1 LDGTDGRGFDGDTAA
16 GEFDDVEVWDAFV
29 GFVGGGGVEVEV
41 GEGGVSED
49 VGFGGGDE
57 DGLGSSRAAGFAVGV
72 VGG

>member
-49 VGFGGGDE
+49 VGFGGGD
-57 DGLGSSRAAGFAVGV
+57 
-72 VGG
+72 